1 METTVVE
8 VLSEKQKELGPL
20 SSPVIASSKPKL
32 PKAEDARKE
41 GTPVSPVVS
50 QTAPS
55 LKHPTGLR
63 HSRETTDIEMKGA
76 RKKDVKTITSGHSI
90 TVQDVLIH
98 LCKSAYLSAQPHF
111 NVKAEE
117 AGTTLGGSK
126 KRKPKRISEI
136 CTGERFDGF
145 SEDAFENDT
154 HTLDEPHLDVPPE
167 KGQKSLDGKEKK
179 KAKGCFGRLLKMF
192 HIHSSENDDDANQR
206 EKHKVKEHIE
216 VSQEKFPK
224 PTTTMKDSF
233 PNEAG
238 GIKAI
243 RTLKPEPSLIVKT
256 EEKKSVLDDPENKQP
271 KVEITRKKYKIN
283 QMEVSQILHHSEEDT
298 DNNGDEFIEQRKNRN
313 ADHQRYFLKK
323 NEEHDGHTEKTSN
336 EKSKVKKEINA
347 MEDLDEPQPTVIAS
361 TAFQVTC
368 PNYKDIWAYVEK
380 PSRSYEDSHSLP
392 KIQNAVDSCQRI
404 IELEKSHCSQCLLH
418 TQEVAKLEN
427 KLCGMKEELSEMENA
442 NSKLEKREIKWK
454 QELCHLRHDLKGK
467 EKKLRDFDQLFEK
480 MNKQLREKDEEH
492 NKKIELNKEF
502 QLSSGTLKT
511 ELKTVRSNS
520 NQVSTRNETEKVPLH
535 EFHMLKDKCDMLSLE
550 MNQMKCQNEEDKKKY
565 LDVSRA
571 ECHDLHRR
579 IKLMEETFRKT
590 TLQYNKQIN
599 SLKTEITKLNIKLKN
614 KEQNT
619 ERQETEAKS
628 YPASQAVAP
637 HPCDESQTSSQR
649 EQELLS
655 QTARDGCPDLE
666 DKRNFKIS
674 KRNVRRLIQSPKFS
688 KPGIKFRDQEKG
700 LCIQIRHDLRKVTMI
715 LNQVQ
720 RDLKQNQCQMN
731 EMKHM
736 YQDEQSQ
743 NYKEL
748 EPIDERL
755 SQMESKIIFLRQEFH
770 DFNNKSDDTEGLPVY
785 TQEQRDTIKL
795 SQDEDENSS
804 HKLQNRHMEL
814 MNRNCHLKEKSDKYK
829 KNSERKVV
837 VRQLPQELA
846 DNLTEQPMSEASLE
860 HSSSNHLEVEYEA
873 QGLKKKLDQINCKV
887 DNLNIKLE
895 ATASKY
901 SHLDE
906 QFELA
911 LESLQYTCEKVQNNQ
926 KKLEEDVANLKIYVQ
941 DNKIKN
947 GQGEP
952 HRWEIEQRTRE
963 ILEENEKQAS
973 PFSETFDRASNEN
986 NNVSLMKLMQFR
998 IEKLE
1003 SQVSEIKNEISD
1015 KTPRLSP
1022 QHF

>member
-1 METTVVE
+1 
-8 VLSEKQKELGPL
+8 
-20 SSPVIASSKPKL
+20 
-32 PKAEDARKE
+32 
-41 GTPVSPVVS
+41 
-50 QTAPS
+50 
-55 LKHPTGLR
+55 
-63 HSRETTDIEMKGA
+63 MKGA
-76 RKKDVKTITSGHSI
+76 RRKDVKTITP
-90 TVQDVLIH
+90 
-98 LCKSAYLSAQPHF
+98 AEPHF
-111 NVKAEE
+111 HVKAEE

-126 KRKPKRISEI
+126 MRKPKRVSEI
-136 CTGERFDGF
+136 CSGESLDAS
-145 SEDAFENDT
+145 SEDMIEKEA
-154 HTLDEPHLDVPPE
+154 HTLEAEPHLDVPPE
-167 KGQKSLDGKEKK
+167 KGPKTLDGKEKK

-243 RTLKPEPSLIVKT
+243 RTLKPESSLIVKT
-256 EEKKSVLDDPENKQP
+256 EEKKSMLDDPENKQP
-271 KVEITRKKYKIN
+271 KVEKITRKKYKIN

-313 ADHQRYFLKK
+313 ADHQRYVLKK

-336 EKSKVKKEINA
+336 EKRKVKKEINA

-368 PNYKDIWAYVEK
+368 PNYRDIWAYVEK
-380 PSRSYEDSHSLP
+380 PNSHSLP

-404 IELEKSHCSQCLLH
+404 IEPEKSNCSKCLLH

-427 KLCGMKEELSEMENA
+427 KLCGMKKELSEMENA
-442 NSKLEKREIKWK
+442 KSKLEQREIKWK

-467 EKKLRDFDQLFEK
+467 EKKLRDFDELFEK
-480 MNKQLREKDEEH
+480 MNNQLREKDEEH
-492 NKKIELNKEF
+492 NKKNELNKEF

-550 MNQMKCQNEEDKKKY
+550 MNQMKCQHEEDKKKY

-571 ECHDLHRR
+571 ECHDLHRK

-599 SLKTEITKLNIKLKN
+599 SLKTEITKLNINLKN

-637 HPCDESQTSSQR
+637 HPCDESQTSQR

-655 QTARDGCPDLE
+655 QRARDGCPDLE
-666 DKRNFKIS
+666 DKGNLKIS

-688 KPGIKFRDQEKG
+688 KPGIKFRVQEKG
-700 LCIQIRHDLRKVTMI
+700 FYIQTRRDLRKVTVV
-715 LNQVQ
+715 LNRVQ

-731 EMKHM
+731 EMKHT
-736 YQDEQSQ
+736 YQNEQSQ

-755 SQMESKIIFLRQEFH
+755 SQMESEIIFLRQEFH
-770 DFNNKSDDTEGLPVY
+770 DFCNKVGDKEALLLS
-785 TQEQRDTIKL
+785 TQEQPDTTKL
-795 SQDEDENSS
+795 IQDEDENSS
-804 HKLQNRHMEL
+804 HKSQNRRMEL
-814 MNRNCHLKEKSDKYK
+814 MTRNCHLKEKSDEYK
-829 KNSERKVV
+829 KNSERKVA

-846 DNLTEQPMSEASLE
+846 GNLTEQPMQEASLE
-860 HSSSNHLEVEYEA
+860 HSSSKHLEEEYKA
-873 QGLKKKLDQINCKV
+873 QVLKKKLDQINCKV

-906 QFELA
+906 QFEVA
-911 LESLQYTCEKVQNNQ
+911 LESLQYTCEKIQKNQ

-952 HRWEIEQRTRE
+952 HRWEVEQRTRE
-963 ILEENEKQAS
+963 ILEKNQKQAS

-986 NNVSLMKLMQFR
+986 NKVSLMKLMQFR
-998 IEKLE
+998 IETLE

-1015 KTPRLSP
+1015 KTPR
-1022 QHF
+1022 